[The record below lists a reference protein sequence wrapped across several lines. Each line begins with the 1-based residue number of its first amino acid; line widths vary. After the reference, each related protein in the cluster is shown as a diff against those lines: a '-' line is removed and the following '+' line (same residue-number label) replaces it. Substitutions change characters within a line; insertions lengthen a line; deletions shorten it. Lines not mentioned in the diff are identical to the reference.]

1 MKVEFDP
8 SSREVRL
15 ALIGLLLLLGL
26 KHEDILVLIGL

>member
-15 ALIGLLLLLGL
+15 ALLGLLILLGL
-26 KHEDILVLIGL
+26 KHEDLLVLIGI